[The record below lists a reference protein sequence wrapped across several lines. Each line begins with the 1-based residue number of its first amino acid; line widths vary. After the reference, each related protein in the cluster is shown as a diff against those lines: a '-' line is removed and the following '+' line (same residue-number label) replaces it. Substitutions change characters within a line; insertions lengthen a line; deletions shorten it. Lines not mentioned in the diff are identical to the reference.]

1 HYPLIRIHLK
11 AMTFNSPSICLFLDF
26 LTGVHDFTNGILR
39 HGETGTILMPIPL
52 TNAMLIPQ
60 KTTFEVLN
68 KKYVFVI
75 DKNSK
80 IEQREVVVG
89 QALEN
94 LFVVTKGL
102 KVGDKILLDGL
113 RLVKVNE
120 KIKYN
125 LKDSKKVLT
134 SLDVYAE

>member
-1 HYPLIRIHLK
+1 MPGIVETIEGE
-11 AMTFNSPSICLFLDF
+11 FNNE
-26 LTGVHDFTNGILR
+26 TGNIAFRAAFDNPKGILR

-125 LKDSKKVLT
+125 LKDCKKVLT